1 MPSPRMGTESHHG
14 VMSRWMKE
22 HFPKYN
28 PEKAPAVLMDIERHN
43 ATRRIFNN
51 WRDELG
57 GKVNWGKVS
66 EADIRK
72 LSERMFDAAEVPAA
86 IRAEYYKQFEE
97 FLKTLK

>member
-1 MPSPRMGTESHHG
+1 
-14 VMSRWMKE
+14 MKE

-97 FLKTLK
+97 FLKTLN